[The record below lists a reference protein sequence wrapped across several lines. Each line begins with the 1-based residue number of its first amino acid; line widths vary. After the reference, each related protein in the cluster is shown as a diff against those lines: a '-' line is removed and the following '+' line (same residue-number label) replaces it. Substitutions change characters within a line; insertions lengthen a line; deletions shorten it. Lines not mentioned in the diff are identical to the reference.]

1 MWEHFA
7 HQADIGIRATA
18 DNLSK
23 AFEEAAVGLAA
34 IITEPEN
41 IEAVESVKIECSGEN
56 EELLLVNWL
65 NSIIYEMDVR
75 KMLFGKFEVKVDP
88 APSGDSNLNIRRC
101 RVENLKLSAK
111 IWGEKI
117 NQQKHSPAVEP
128 KAVTYN
134 QLSVKNE
141 NGKWIVQCVID
152 V

>member
-7 HQADIGIRATA
+7 HQADIGIKASA
-18 DNLSK
+18 DSLSR
-23 AFEEAAVGLAA
+23 AFEEAALALTA
-34 IITEPEN
+34 IVTEPQKVEPK
-41 IEAVESVKIECSGEN
+41 ESVKIECSGEN

-65 NSIIYEMDVR
+65 NAVIYEMAVR
-75 KMLFGKFEVKVDP
+75 KMLFSRFEVT
-88 APSGDSNLNIRRC
+88 I
-101 RVENLKLSAK
+101 ENLTVSAK

-134 QLSVKNE
+134 QLSVKE
-141 NGKWIVQCVID
+141 LNGKRTIQCVID

>member
-7 HQADIGIRATA
+7 HQADIGIKASA
-18 DNLSK
+18 DSLSR
-23 AFEEAAVGLAA
+23 AFEQAALALTA
-34 IITEPEN
+34 IITEPQK
-41 IEAVESVKIECSGEN
+41 VEPKESIKIECSGEN

-65 NSIIYEMDVR
+65 NAVIYEMAVR
-75 KMLFGKFEVKVDP
+75 KMLFSRFEVR
-88 APSGDSNLNIRRC
+88 I
-101 RVENLKLSAK
+101 ENLTVSAK

-117 NQQKHSPAVEP
+117 NQARHTPTVEP

-141 NGKWIVQCVID
+141 NGKWTIQCVID

>member
-1 MWEHFA
+1 MWEHFS

-18 DNLSK
+18 EDLSS
-23 AFEEAAVGLAA
+23 AFEDAAVALTA
-34 IITEPEN
+34 IVTEPKKV
-41 IEAVESVKIECSGEN
+41 EAEESIKIACSGKN
-56 EELLLVNWL
+56 EELLFVNWL
-65 NSIIYEMDVR
+65 NAVIYEMAVR
-75 KMLFGKFEVKVDP
+75 KMLFGQFEVGID
-88 APSGDSNLNIRRC
+88 NLN
-101 RVENLKLSAK
+101 LSAK

-117 NQQKHSPAVEP
+117 NQEKHSPAVEP

>member
-7 HQADIGIRATA
+7 HQADIGVKATA
-18 DNLSK
+18 DSLGK
-23 AFEEAAVGLAA
+23 AFEDAAVGLMA
-34 IITEPEN
+34 IITEPQK
-41 IEAVESVKIECSGEN
+41 IDAKESVQIECSAEN

-65 NSIIYEMDVR
+65 NAIIYEIAVR
-75 KMLFGKFEVKVDP
+75 KMLFSRFEVSLEK
-88 APSGDSNLNIRRC
+88 
-101 RVENLKLSAK
+101 LKLSAT

-141 NGKWIVQCVID
+141 KGKWTVQCVID

>member
-7 HQADIGIRATA
+7 HQADIGI
-18 DNLSK
+18 K
-23 AFEEAAVGLAA
+23 ASAKSLDKTFEQAAIALTA
-34 IITEPEN
+34 IITEPEKV
-41 IEAVESVKIECSGEN
+41 EAKEPVQIECSAEN

-65 NSIIYEMDVR
+65 SAVIYEMDVR
-75 KMLFGKFEVKVDP
+75 KMLFSRFEVRIDP
-88 APSGDSNLNIRRC
+88 APSGNSILNARRCGVDNLN
-101 RVENLKLSAK
+101 LSAT

-117 NQQKHSPAVEP
+117 NPEKHSPAVEP

-141 NGKWIVQCVID
+141 KGKWIVQCVID

>member
-7 HQADIGIRATA
+7 HQADIGVKATA
-18 DNLSK
+18 DSLGK
-23 AFEEAAVGLAA
+23 AFEDAAVGLTA
-34 IITEPEN
+34 IIAEPKS
-41 IEAVESVKIECSGEN
+41 IEAIESVQIECSAEN

-65 NSIIYEMDVR
+65 NAIIYEIAVR
-75 KMLFGKFEVKVDP
+75 KMLFSKFEVKIDP
-88 APSGDSNLNIRRC
+88 APSDDSNLNIRRC
-101 RVENLKLSAK
+101 GVENLKLSAT

-134 QLSVKNE
+134 QLSVKE
-141 NGKWIVQCVID
+141 ESGKWIVQCVID

>member
-7 HQADIGIRATA
+7 HQADIGVKATA
-18 DNLSK
+18 DSLGK
-23 AFEEAAVGLAA
+23 AFEDAAVGLTA
-34 IITEPEN
+34 IIAEPQKVD
-41 IEAVESVKIECSGEN
+41 AKESVKIECSAKN

-65 NSIIYEMDVR
+65 NAIIYEIAVR
-75 KMLFGKFEVKVDP
+75 KMLFSRFEVRID
-88 APSGDSNLNIRRC
+88 D
-101 RVENLKLSAK
+101 LKLSAT

-117 NQQKHSPAVEP
+117 NQAKHSPAVEP

-141 NGKWIVQCVID
+141 KGKWIVQCVID

>member
-7 HQADIGIRATA
+7 HQADIGIRAIA
-18 DNLSK
+18 ESLNS
-23 AFEEAAVGLAA
+23 AFEEAALALTA
-34 IITEPEN
+34 IVTEPN
-41 IEAVESVKIECSGEN
+41 NVAKIESVKIECSAEN
-56 EELLLVNWL
+56 NELLLVNWL
-65 NSIIYEMDVR
+65 NSVIYETAVR
-75 KMLFGKFEVKVDP
+75 KMLFSRFEVR
-88 APSGDSNLNIRRC
+88 I
-101 RVENLKLSAK
+101 ENLKVSAT

-141 NGKWIVQCVID
+141 NGKWTVQCVID

>member
-7 HQADIGIRATA
+7 HQADIGIRAIA
-18 DNLSK
+18 ESLNS
-23 AFEEAAVGLAA
+23 AFEEAALALTA
-34 IITEPEN
+34 IVTEPSN
-41 IEAVESVKIECSGEN
+41 VAKIESVKIECSAEN
-56 EELLLVNWL
+56 NELLLVNWL
-65 NSIIYEMDVR
+65 NSVIYETAVR
-75 KMLFGKFEVKVDP
+75 KMLFSRFEVR
-88 APSGDSNLNIRRC
+88 I
-101 RVENLKLSAK
+101 ENLKVSAT

-141 NGKWIVQCVID
+141 NGKWTVQCVID